1 VSIALFH
8 RITIWT
14 ALAGAMAYTLWAV
27 LQPDWLG
34 VVGGLAATAV
44 IGAYL
49 RNLRARLDLKLGGDG
64 R

>member
-14 ALAGAMAYTLWAV
+14 ALAGAIAFTLWAV
-27 LQPDWLG
+27 LQPDWAGAL
-34 VVGGLAATAV
+34 GGLAATAA

-49 RNLRARLDLKLGGDG
+49 RNLRARLDRKLGPDG